1 MTMDYSQ
8 YIQLGVALIVVLFM
22 MWLLS
27 LVLKKIN
34 HAQSGMSRKSNRLKI
49 VEQRMIDTKNKIA
62 IVRCDNK
69 DYLVLLGQ
77 NSNTVIKADM
87 PVMPEKSKKDVPLEP
102 F

>member
-1 MTMDYSQ
+1 MDTNQ
-8 YIQLGVALIVVLFM
+8 YIQLALALIVVLGL

-34 HAQSGMSRKSNRLKI
+34 NAQSGMSGKSNRLKI
-49 VEQRMIDTKNKIA
+49 VEQRMIDTKTKVA

-69 DYLVLLGQ
+69 DHLVLLGQ
-77 NSNTVIKADM
+77 NGQTLIKGDM
-87 PVMPEKSKKDVPLEP
+87 PIPPEKSKKDIPLES